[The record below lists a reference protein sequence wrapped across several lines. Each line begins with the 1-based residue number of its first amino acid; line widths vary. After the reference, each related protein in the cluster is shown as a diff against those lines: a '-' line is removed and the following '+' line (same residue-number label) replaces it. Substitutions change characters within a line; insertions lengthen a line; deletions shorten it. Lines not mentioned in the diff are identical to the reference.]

1 MYQYAD
7 LFSGHTFFFFAARNF
22 LNRALVGQTVETM
35 ISILDTYRCASGF
48 SVNLG
53 SLEDLSVVN
62 IEVSP
67 TGYQKTCVNGYS
79 YHFNA

>member
-1 MYQYAD
+1 M
-7 LFSGHTFFFFAARNF
+7 
-22 LNRALVGQTVETM
+22 GQSVEDMMVT
-35 ISILDTYRCASGF
+35 LDAYRCVSGF

-53 SLEDLSVVN
+53 SLEGLSVVN

-67 TGYQKTCVNGYS
+67 TGYQKTDITGYG

>member
-1 MYQYAD
+1 MLICFLVILIY
-7 LFSGHTFFFFAARNF
+7 LAARNF
-22 LNRALVGQTVETM
+22 LNRALVGQTVEAM

>member
-1 MYQYAD
+1 MYQRVD
-7 LFSGHTFFFFAARNF
+7 LFSGHTFTARNF

-35 ISILDTYRCASGF
+35 ISILDTYRCVSGF

-53 SLEDLSVVN
+53 SLHDLSVVN